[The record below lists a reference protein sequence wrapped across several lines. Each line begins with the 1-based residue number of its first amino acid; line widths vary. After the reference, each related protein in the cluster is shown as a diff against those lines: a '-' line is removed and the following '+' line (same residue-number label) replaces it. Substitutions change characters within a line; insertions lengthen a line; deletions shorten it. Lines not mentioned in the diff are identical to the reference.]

1 MKLST
6 ANYYKQTPKK
16 MRKLGDGLLGLSTLL
31 TSYAIIDEWG
41 KCIQIT
47 SMVLGVLGKILTNFF
62 SDE

>member
-41 KCIQIT
+41 K
-47 SMVLGVLGKILTNFF
+47 
-62 SDE
+62 